1 MKNPHFFYTHL
12 ILASI
17 RPLVNH
23 WSPVTNASHCMTTS
37 RPAAATQMRVRVSQ
51 AMHRDIFT
59 LMPLLLKPSLFPAFG
74 TGPAYAGLHTLNFK
88 TSMNYMTIHDQHPK
102 SYSATG
108 RPASLAMCWS
118 ERVDIFIDNSAAKLH
133 VSTWQDHKRQ
143 WIKYRYMTLLVSMTT
158 VSTIQYLKL

>member
-17 RPLVNH
+17 RPLVNR

-74 TGPAYAGLHTLNFK
+74 TGPEYAGLHTLNFK
-88 TSMNYMTIHDQHPK
+88 TYMKNPYMTSIQNHTLQLGARRVSLCVEAKELTSSLITVLPNYTSQHDK
-102 SYSATG
+102 ITRDNESNTG
-108 RPASLAMCWS
+108 
-118 ERVDIFIDNSAAKLH
+118 I
-133 VSTWQDHKRQ
+133 
-143 WIKYRYMTLLVSMTT
+143 
-158 VSTIQYLKL
+158 